1 MPLDRIDALVSQKS
15 ALWKFWNSLWI
26 LVVGIGFGVLSVLGW
41 LWAGAKARSTKVW
54 CSVAVWTLVTAVFI
68 FSLRKYG
75 QNKDSVWNTI
85 SSILFLVSWFGS
97 LIHASIMRN
106 SVLRGVAAREEQAA
120 QLRAQ
125 YGMTTPQT
133 QQTQSDWSPPA
144 KAPTPTSAPPGAPL
158 PQALQVDM
166 GQYYGQPAGTG
177 SWAPASSAPA
187 RPTAQPAPAAP
198 PRSAP
203 SSSPAQRPPQPAEQ
217 RPPAMSSPPASSS
230 PTTPVSAPV
239 SGPVDINTA
248 PAENLLALPALG
260 QADVERIVA
269 ARGERGGFRDMDDLV
284 SAASLQPHQLVALQD
299 RVVFGEFT
307 RPGSQGHG
315 RVLDL

>member
-1 MPLDRIDALVSQKS
+1 M
-15 ALWKFWNSLWI
+15 
-26 LVVGIGFGVLSVLGW
+26 VGIGFGVFSILGW
-41 LWAGAKARSTKVW
+41 LWAGAKAKSSGVW
-54 CSVAVWTLVTAVFI
+54 RAVLVWAVVTTGLFFSI
-68 FSLRKYG
+68 FMAGSDKTSIWNGIGSLLLIF
-75 QNKDSVWNTI
+75 T
-85 SSILFLVSWFGS
+85 WFGS
-97 LIHASIMRN
+97 LIHAFIVRN
-106 SVLRGVAAREEQAA
+106 TVLREVAAREDELHRISVRHGLAPQPSDYLTA
-120 QLRAQ
+120 
-125 YGMTTPQT
+125 GSPTT
-133 QQTQSDWSPPA
+133 
-144 KAPTPTSAPPGAPL
+144 TSAQVRAPVTPSPAPL

-166 GQYYGQPAGTG
+166 GQYYGQPVGTG

-203 SSSPAQRPPQPAEQ
+203 SSAPAQRPPQPAEQ

>member
-68 FSLRKYG
+68 FSLRKSG

-85 SSILFLVSWFGS
+85 SSILFIVSWFGS

-125 YGMTTPQT
+125 YGMTPQT
-133 QQTQSDWSPPA
+133 QQTQNDWNPPA
-144 KAPTPTSAPPGAPL
+144 K
-158 PQALQVDM
+158 
-166 GQYYGQPAGTG
+166 
-177 SWAPASSAPA
+177 
-187 RPTAQPAPAAP
+187 
-198 PRSAP
+198 
-203 SSSPAQRPPQPAEQ
+203 
-217 RPPAMSSPPASSS
+217 
-230 PTTPVSAPV
+230 
-239 SGPVDINTA
+239 I
-248 PAENLLALPALG
+248 
-260 QADVERIVA
+260 
-269 ARGERGGFRDMDDLV
+269 
-284 SAASLQPHQLVALQD
+284 
-299 RVVFGEFT
+299 
-307 RPGSQGHG
+307 G
-315 RVLDL
+315 RAHV